1 MSDWQR
7 PTKWRLRPC
16 RAYLT
21 LGRMASHPTIAAG
34 DPKAATSLS
43 VLVPVYNEEY
53 LVAASLERLKLLAES
68 DLLGRV
74 QVIVVDDGSSDGT
87 AAVLEEFQRGLAVP
101 PASRPDRRRIG
112 RRKTDAGGES
122 GAESANGTG
131 IENEQSFWE
140 AIDRKTE
147 WIFLRHAENAGK
159 AAAIHT
165 ALAHANAEL
174 TVIHDADLE
183 YHPLDLL
190 KMVKVFVEQ
199 EADAVFG
206 SRFLAGEYRRVLF
219 FRHELGNKFLT
230 LLCNT
235 VSDLNL
241 TDMETCY
248 KMVRTELLKSIPLS
262 GKGFEIEPELAVKL
276 AKRGARLFEVPIRYA
291 GRTYQEGKKIS
302 WRDGFRA
309 IFAILRFG
317 FSDHIYADDI
327 YGSQILG
334 RLNRAPRFTKWM
346 ADVIR
351 PYVGE
356 KVLEIGAGTGNLTA
370 QLVPRKLYYASDI
383 NPLYLTYLENLRL
396 TRPYM
401 RVGYTDGEKWESYP
415 QEERFDTVI
424 CLNVVEHLA
433 DDLGAVSN
441 IREVLQDRGRGIIL
455 VPCGPRLF
463 GTLDEVL
470 GHHRRYTRAQLAGL
484 VERAGLHLEAM
495 LEFNRVGV
503 IAWWINGKILRRRT
517 FGLWQISVLNLLT
530 PIFRVLDGVLPLP
543 PLSLIAVVSKPGFE
557 TAQEPART
565 PVVAGSAQS
574 VQRS

>member
-1 MSDWQR
+1 MS
-7 PTKWRLRPC
+7 T
-16 RAYLT
+16 T
-21 LGRMASHPTIAAG
+21 
-34 DPKAATSLS
+34 TSLS
-43 VLVPVYNEEY
+43 VLVPVYNEQY

-68 DLLGRV
+68 ELLDRV
-74 QVIVVDDGSSDGT
+74 QVIVVDDGSSDQT
-87 AAVLEEFQRGLAVP
+87 AAALAAFQR
-101 PASRPDRRRIG
+101 SIEIR
-112 RRKTDAGGES
+112 
-122 GAESANGTG
+122 AE
-131 IENEQSFWE
+131 
-140 AIDRKTE
+140 KKLE
-147 WIFLRHAENAGK
+147 WLFLRHDTNLGK

-165 ALAHANAEL
+165 ALGNANAEL

-183 YHPLDLL
+183 YQPLDLI

-235 VSDLNL
+235 ISDLNL

-248 KMVRTELLKSIPLS
+248 KMVRTALLKSIPLT
-262 GKGFEIEPELAVKL
+262 GRGFEIEPELAIKL
-276 AKRGARLFEVPIRYA
+276 AKRGARIFEVPIRYA
-291 GRTYQEGKKIS
+291 GRTYQEGKKIG
-302 WRDGFRA
+302 WKDGFRA
-309 IFAILRFG
+309 IAAILRFG
-317 FSDHIYADDI
+317 FSDHIYADDV

-370 QLVPRKLYYASDI
+370 QLVPRTLYYASDI
-383 NPLYLTYLENLRL
+383 NPLYLTYLENLSL
-396 TRPYM
+396 NRPYM
-401 RVGYTDGEKWESYP
+401 RVGYTDGEKWDSYP

-433 DDLGAVSN
+433 DDLGADSN
-441 IREVLQDRGRGIIL
+441 IREVLEERGRGIIL

-470 GHHRRYTRAQLAGL
+470 GHHRRYTRKQLTEL
-484 VERAGLHLEAM
+484 VEKAGLHLEAL
-495 LEFNRVGV
+495 LEFNRTGV
-503 IAWWINGKILRRRT
+503 IAWWINGRVLRRRT
-517 FGLWQISVLNLLT
+517 FGLWQIKILNLLT
-530 PIFRVLDGVLPLP
+530 PLFRVLDRFLPWP

-557 TAQEPART
+557 TAQV
-565 PVVAGSAQS
+565 PVHSSQAPLAPIGS
-574 VQRS
+574 V